1 MKDGLFCLLFG
12 LVLAGPGVFLLW
24 RRLKLKKEC
33 TAQAVGTISDIKTRS
48 RKSDLM
54 TFTYSAGGAEYAQS
68 SNVGTFN
75 VLSKRVAVGGSV
87 TVFYDPSNPQRSYAK
102 EGKTG
107 LLWWLLLI
115 ALGAIMMWG
124 GVLMLINR

>member
-1 MKDGLFCLLFG
+1 MEGGLFCLLFG
-12 LVLAGPGVFLLW
+12 LALAGPGVFLLW

-33 TAQAVGTISDIKTRS
+33 TAQTAGTISNIKMRS

-54 TFTYSAGGAEYAQS
+54 TFTYSAGGGEYTQS
-68 SNVGTFN
+68 SNVGTFK
-75 VLSKRVAVGGSV
+75 VLSNQVNVGGSV

-115 ALGAIMMWG
+115 ALGAIMIWG
-124 GVLMLINR
+124 GTLMLMKG